1 MLRRQKSDEK
11 ARETHVCSVELDLV
25 LVHDG
30 AEELLAA
37 RRLRPVPRV
46 GAVGTRL
53 RLITRPNQ
61 TRNSTLAPGSTAGH
75 KQAELRFRLRSAN

>member
-1 MLRRQKSDEK
+1 VLRRHKSDEK

-25 LVHDG
+25 LVHDV

-37 RRLRPVPRV
+37 RRLRPVHRV